1 MNQPT
6 VYLISK
12 RLTPDQV
19 EAVKATLLITPLSC
33 VVICDPRD
41 AALAHNFSDTV
52 SNLKQPI
59 ALVADFDEPLTA
71 LDETG
76 SLCPLQLPFK
86 P

>member
-6 VYLISK
+6 VYLVSNK
-12 RLTPDQV
+12 LTPEQI
-19 EAVKATLLITPLSC
+19 ETVKAALLITPLSA
-33 VVICDPRD
+33 VIICDIRD
-41 AALAHNFSDTV
+41 AAFAHNFCDTV

-76 SLCPLQLPFK
+76 SLCPLQLHSK